1 MNATTT
7 HEPKNPVPTTA
18 PLVPCTIDANGIA
31 TVRLGRADESVV
43 TFTRER
49 LLALGEVLSSLRQTA
64 RCAA

>member
-31 TVRLGRADESVV
+31 TVRLGREPVLHGLRFM
-43 TFTRER
+43 TFHVA
-49 LLALGEVLSSLRQTA
+49 AL
-64 RCAA
+64 